1 VKENLN
7 ASGHSW
13 DCGRGF
19 SEVGRSFVTL
29 TVPGN
34 AHLDYVGNRWT
45 CDPSD
50 RTRGKSCAKDER

>member
-19 SEVGRSFVTL
+19 REVGRSFVAL

-34 AHLDYVGNRWT
+34 AHLDYA
-45 CDPSD
+45 
-50 RTRGKSCAKDER
+50 AKDER